1 MLNSNI
7 LIMKKILLNTLLIAG
22 IGMISVSCDRSLDEV
37 NIDESRINEP
47 VASKL
52 LVPIQYN
59 MSAVNYM
66 RANDFTFDI
75 MQVSLDFPNEGN
87 TLSRYNITENTGAGF
102 WNNSYKW
109 LKQIKDMR
117 IAAER
122 DKDANYLAISMVLN
136 AWVYSNLTDTYGD
149 LPFSEASDLDDGI
162 SQPKFDRQKDIYV
175 KLLDELKTANSLFVT
190 TKALTGSDIFYKAE
204 SDVNGILN
212 WKKFCNSLSLRL
224 LTRILKKNGEVNV
237 NERILEIINDPTKY
251 PIFQS
256 NAETTKV
263 SVTGVAPLLPP
274 IARPQDF
281 TTGRAASEFFVEIL
295 KANNDPRMALF
306 FGQAKNIAPPQAN
319 IGYKG
324 APSGYAYGTTFNYQP
339 SNMNQNLSKA
349 PLNILIFPYAE
360 LQFILSELSFKGIIP
375 GNAQNFYENGVKAA
389 IEQWGTAVPA
399 NYFANSNVAYNNS
412 LERIM
417 LQKYVALFFV
427 DQQQWFEKRRTG
439 FPILPNNGG
448 LLNNGMLPSR
458 LMYPPNPRVLNST
471 NYQAAVQQ
479 MGGDN
484 INVKVWWNQ

>member
-1 MLNSNI
+1 
-7 LIMKKILLNTLLIAG
+7 MKKLFLKIVFLAG
-22 IGMISVSCDRSLDEV
+22 VSLVAVSCDRNLDEV
-37 NIDESRINEP
+37 NVDESRISEP

-52 LVPIQYN
+52 LLPIQYN

-75 MQVSLDFPNEGN
+75 MQVTLDFPNEGN
-87 TLSRYNITENTGAGF
+87 SLSRYYITENTGAGF

-109 LKQIKDMR
+109 LMQINDMKKAAIR
-117 IAAER
+117 DNDVNYQAIA
-122 DKDANYLAISMVLN
+122 MVLN

-149 LPFSEASDLDDGI
+149 VPFSQASQLDEGI
-162 SQPKFDRQKDIYV
+162 SQPKFDKQKDIYI
-175 KLLDELKTANSLFVT
+175 KLLDDLKAANSLFVVA
-190 TKALTGSDIFYKAE
+190 KPLTGADLFYKAE
-204 SDVNGILN
+204 SDVNGITN

-237 NERILEIINDPTKY
+237 HQRIQEIVSNPTVF

-256 NAETTKV
+256 NADTAKLNV
-263 SVTGVAPLLPP
+263 SGVAPLLPP

-281 TTGRAASEFFVEIL
+281 TTGRAASAFFVETL

-306 FGQAKNIAPPQAN
+306 FTQAKNIAPPSAN

-324 APSGYAYGTTFNYQP
+324 APSGYAYGTTFDYQP

-349 PLNILIFPYAE
+349 PLNILVYPYAE
-360 LQFILSELSFKGIIP
+360 LQFILSELAFKGIIP
-375 GNAQNFYENGVKAA
+375 GNAQTFYESGVKAT
-389 IEQWGTAVPA
+389 IEQWGSTMPT
-399 NYFANSNVAYNNS
+399 NYFANVNVSYNGT

-417 LQKYVALFFV
+417 LQKYVSLFFV

-439 FPILPNNGG
+439 FPVLPNNGG
-448 LLNNGMLPSR
+448 LLNNGNLPQR
-458 LMYPPNPRVLNST
+458 LMYPPNPRVLNTS

-484 INVKVWWNQ
+484 INIKTWWNQ

>member
-1 MLNSNI
+1 
-7 LIMKKILLNTLLIAG
+7 MKKLLLNTLLIAG
-22 IGMISVSCDRSLDEV
+22 IGLVSVSCDRNLDEV
-37 NIDESRINEP
+37 NVDESRISEP

-59 MSAVNYM
+59 MSSINYM

-87 TLSRYNITENTGAGF
+87 SLSRYYITENTGAGF

-109 LKQIKDMR
+109 LMQINDMKKAAIR
-117 IAAER
+117 DNDINYQAIA
-122 DKDANYLAISMVLN
+122 MVLN

-149 LPFSEASDLDDGI
+149 VPFSEASKLDEAV
-162 SQPKFDRQKDIYV
+162 SKPKFDKQKDIYV
-175 KLLDELKTANSLFVT
+175 QLLDDLKAANSLFIT
-190 TKALTGSDIFYKAE
+190 TKPLTGTDLFYKAE
-204 SDVNGILN
+204 SDVNGIVN

-224 LTRILKKNGEVNV
+224 LTRILAKNGDVNV
-237 NERILEIINDPTKY
+237 NQRIVEIISDPVKY

-256 NAETTKV
+256 NAETAKV
-263 SVTGVAPLLPP
+263 NVTGVSPLLPP

-281 TTGRAASEFFVEIL
+281 TTSRAASAFFVETL

-306 FGQAKNIAPPQAN
+306 FSQAKDIAPPQPN

-324 APSGYAYGTTFNYQP
+324 VPTGYAYGTVFNYQP
-339 SNMNQNLSKA
+339 SNMNQNLAKA
-349 PLNILIFPYAE
+349 PLNILVFPYAE
-360 LQFILSELSFKGIIP
+360 LQFILSELAYKGIIP
-375 GNAQNFYENGVKAA
+375 GSAQTFYENGVKAT
-389 IEQWGTAVPA
+389 IEQWGSTMPA
-399 NYFANSNVAYNNS
+399 TYLTNPNVAYNGS

-439 FPILPNNGG
+439 FPVLPNNGG
-448 LLNNGMLPSR
+448 LLNNGNMPSR
-458 LMYPPNPRVLNST
+458 LMYPPNPRVLNTT

-484 INVKVWWNQ
+484 INVKVWWNKP

>member
-1 MLNSNI
+1 
-7 LIMKKILLNTLLIAG
+7 MKKLLLNTLLIAG
-22 IGMISVSCDRSLDEV
+22 IGLVSVSCDRNLDEV
-37 NIDESRINEP
+37 NVDESRISEP

-59 MSAVNYM
+59 MSSINYM

-87 TLSRYNITENTGAGF
+87 SLSRYYITENTGAGF

-109 LKQIKDMR
+109 LMQINDMKKAAIR
-117 IAAER
+117 DNDINYQAIA
-122 DKDANYLAISMVLN
+122 MVLN

-149 LPFSEASDLDDGI
+149 VPFSEASKLDEAV
-162 SQPKFDRQKDIYV
+162 SKPKFDKQKDIYV
-175 KLLDELKTANSLFVT
+175 QLLDDLKAANSLFIT
-190 TKALTGSDIFYKAE
+190 TKPLTGTDLFYKAE
-204 SDVNGILN
+204 SDVNGIVN

-224 LTRILKKNGEVNV
+224 LTRILAKNGDVNV
-237 NERILEIINDPTKY
+237 NQRIVEIISDPVKY

-256 NAETTKV
+256 NAETAKV
-263 SVTGVAPLLPP
+263 NVTGVSPLLPP

-281 TTGRAASEFFVEIL
+281 TTSRAASAFFVETL

-306 FGQAKNIAPPQAN
+306 FSQAKDIAPPQPN

-324 APSGYAYGTTFNYQP
+324 VPTGYAYGTVFTYQP
-339 SNMNQNLSKA
+339 SNMNQNLAKA
-349 PLNILIFPYAE
+349 PLNILVFPYAE
-360 LQFILSELSFKGIIP
+360 LQFILSELAYKGIIP
-375 GNAQNFYENGVKAA
+375 GSAQTFYENGVKAT
-389 IEQWGTAVPA
+389 IEQWGSTMPA
-399 NYFANSNVAYNNS
+399 TYLTNPNVAYNGS

-439 FPILPNNGG
+439 FPVLPNNGG
-448 LLNNGMLPSR
+448 LLNNGNMPSR
-458 LMYPPNPRVLNST
+458 LMYPPNPRVLNTT

-484 INVKVWWNQ
+484 INVKVWWNKP